1 MSGLL
6 QRISGLRDII
16 AFVSRIKA
24 SDITKVMALVGK
36 IQDESADLRSRVVA
50 VIDLADVLVDYT
62 ETEADD
68 QIVDFV
74 KSIANEDALW
84 KLVAIVQDLLDG
96 GAVPI
101 GAMEGEGLVYC
112 QASEGQ
118 PAKAVPWP
126 LVIQLAQLI
135 VVFLRS
141 RKQE

>member
-24 SDITKVMALVGK
+24 SDVTKVMALVGK
-36 IQDESADLRSRVVA
+36 IQDESLDLRGRVVA
-50 VIDLADVLVDYT
+50 CIDLADLLTDYT
-62 ETEADD
+62 ESTADD

-74 KSIANEDALW
+74 KSIADEDALW

-96 GAVPI
+96 GAVPV
-101 GAMEGEGLVYC
+101 GAMEGEGLIYC
-112 QASEGQ
+112 QASEGE
-118 PAKAVPWP
+118 PAKAIPWP
-126 LVIQLAQLI
+126 LVLQLAQLI

-141 RKQE
+141 RKQD